1 MRLLINSLELF
12 HKGAEASLY
21 RGEWFGRLAVSKV
34 RHPRKYRHPQLD
46 YKLRISRTAREATI
60 ITSAKKAGVN
70 VPILFEIDFP
80 NATIIMQYVEGKLL
94 RDIINDMSQA
104 SLKLLFS
111 EVGSSIADLHNK
123 GIVHGD
129 LTTSNM
135 IYTYQNTIY
144 FIDFGLS
151 GVNSETE
158 SRGVDLL
165 LAKRTLSSTHPIKF
179 ETCFDALLASYIE
192 KIPTGRKV
200 VKKIEEIEGRGRYVE
215 RPPTQRT

>member
-1 MRLLINSLELF
+1 VRLLINSLKLF

-21 RGEWFGRLAVSKV
+21 RSEWFGRLAVSKV

-60 ITSAKKAGVN
+60 ISSAKKAGVN

-80 NATIIMQYVEGKLL
+80 NATIIMQYVEGNLL
-94 RDIINDMSQA
+94 RDIISDMSQA

-111 EVGSSIADLHNK
+111 EVGSSIADLHNQ

-135 IYTYQNTIY
+135 ISTHQNTIY
-144 FIDFGLS
+144 FIDFGLA

-179 ETCFDALLASYIE
+179 ETCFDALLASYVE
-192 KIPTGRKV
+192 KVPTGRKV